1 MKPPFSSHEE
11 NIEIIINANQK
22 YCNTYLMNDLYQYMY
37 IFIRTESN
45 WFRILIR
52 IQLKRNELKIG
63 TKNVPMNPK
72 TRASPVLKMKT
83 CKVVK

>member
-1 MKPPFSSHEE
+1 
-11 NIEIIINANQK
+11 
-22 YCNTYLMNDLYQYMY
+22 MNDLYQSMY
-37 IFIRTESN
+37 IFSRTASN

-72 TRASPVLKMKT
+72 TRASPVA
-83 CKVVK
+83 